1 MICKSYLIEE
11 NLNLLKNNTIL
22 FYGENIG
29 LINDFKNK
37 IKKHHKNYTILNF
50 TQDEVLKNENS
61 ILSEIENTSLFGDKK
76 IIFVLETTE
85 KIYKFTENISTK
97 NINNKII
104 FFANE
109 LEKKSKLRNLFE
121 KDKEKIIV
129 PCYKDNDST
138 IKKLISKNLK
148 DYLGLNSELVE
159 VIHNSCGNDRIK
171 LNNEI
176 LKIKTFFSNKK
187 LIKNE
192 LQKLL
197 NLKEDNDFN
206 LIRDASISGQTSK
219 TNELLN
225 SEIIEREKLAFYIA
239 SINQRLIRLKEVEGN
254 NKYDAV
260 NNLKPPIFW
269 KDKPIFLQQTN
280 LWNKNKIDLA
290 LKKSYEV
297 EIKIKSNINLNK
309 EIIFKKFLVDICCI
323 ANAA

>member
-50 TQDEVLKNENS
+50 TQDEVLKNENL
-61 ILSEIENTSLFGDKK
+61 ILSEIESTSLFGDKK
-76 IIFVLETTE
+76 IVFVLETTE
-85 KIYKFTENISTK
+85 KIYKFSENIS
-97 NINNKII
+97 NINVDNKII

-109 LEKKSKLRNLFE
+109 LDKKSKLRNLFE

-138 IKKLISKNLK
+138 IKKLISNNLK
-148 DYLGLNSELVE
+148 DYHGLNSELVE

-171 LNNEI
+171 FNNEI

-197 NLKEDNDFN
+197 NLKQDNDFN
-206 LIRDASISGQTSK
+206 LIRDASISGQKSK
-219 TNELLN
+219 TNDLLN

-254 NKYDAV
+254 NKYDAI

-269 KDKPIFLQQTN
+269 KDKPIFLQQTK

-290 LKKSYEV
+290 LKKSYAV

-323 ANAA
+323 ANAV

>member
-50 TQDEVLKNENS
+50 TQDEVLKSENL

-85 KIYKFTENISTK
+85 KIYKFFENISIE

-109 LEKKSKLRNLFE
+109 LDKKSKLRNLFE

-129 PCYKDNDST
+129 PCYKDNDAT
-138 IKKLISKNLK
+138 IKRLISNNLK
-148 DYLGLNSELVE
+148 DYLGFNSELVE
-159 VIHNSCGNDRIK
+159 IIHNSCGNDRIK

-206 LIRDASISGQTSK
+206 LIRDASISGQKST

-254 NKYDAV
+254 NKYDAI

-269 KDKPIFLQQTN
+269 KDKPIFLQQTK

-290 LKKSYEV
+290 LKKSYAV